1 VTLESMLCSAAFA
14 GSHGRSLSSFAPIA
28 RTRRA
33 YACRKKQLSGGQ
45 QVNERSYSKIN
56 LSKANFDDIYGQED
70 PRAYFSVLGALDY
83 MIPDIA
89 EPIIRQIVGAR
100 AKETAAAPVVL
111 DIGCSYGI
119 NAALHRFP
127 LTFNMLRNRYAKREL
142 ATVRPLELARLDRN
156 FYASWPEIGQAR
168 FIGLDMSEPAIQ
180 YARNVGLLEAGIAAN
195 LEQNPLRADDAELLR
210 SANILLSTGCVGY
223 VTHTTYRRVLDALD
237 TLPWIVSFV
246 LRMFPYDRMAA
257 ALEGYGLVTERL
269 AGATFVQRRFRDVD
283 EFKRSLAVLADLGV
297 DTAGFEADGRFQAE
311 LFVSR
316 PAADVRAAPLGE
328 IVTVTS
334 GRNRPV
340 GARYVQ
346 VETGSGMEIAIEP

>member
-1 VTLESMLCSAAFA
+1 MNDSF
-14 GSHGRSLSSFAPIA
+14 SS
-28 RTRRA
+28 
-33 YACRKKQLSGGQ
+33 
-45 QVNERSYSKIN
+45 IN
-56 LSKANFDDIYGQED
+56 LSKANFDDIYARAD

-89 EPIIRQIVGAR
+89 EPIVRQLVAQK
-100 AKETAAAPVVL
+100 AKESTAAPVVL

-127 LTFNMLRNRYAKREL
+127 LSFNMLRRRYSKSAM
-142 ATVRPLELARLDRN
+142 AAVQSQELARLDRD
-156 FYASWPEIGQAR
+156 FYASWPQIGQAR
-168 FIGLDMSEPAIQ
+168 FIGLDVSEPAIE
-180 YARNVGLLEAGIAAN
+180 YALNVGLLDAGIAAN
-195 LEQNPLRADDAELLR
+195 LEQKPLRPRDAEVVR
-210 SANILLSTGCVGY
+210 RANILLSTGCVGY
-223 VTHTTYRRVLDALD
+223 VTEATYRRVLDSLD
-237 TLPWIVSFV
+237 RLPWIVSFV

-269 AGATFVQRRFRDVD
+269 AGATFVQRRFRDVE
-283 EFKRSLAVLADLGV
+283 EFQRSLALLAERGV
-297 DTAGFEADGRFQAE
+297 DTVGFESEGRFQAE

-346 VETGSGMEIAIEP
+346 VPTGSGMQIAIEP

>member
-1 VTLESMLCSAAFA
+1 M
-14 GSHGRSLSSFAPIA
+14 
-28 RTRRA
+28 
-33 YACRKKQLSGGQ
+33 
-45 QVNERSYSKIN
+45 NEHSYSTIN
-56 LSKANFDDIYGQED
+56 LSKANFDDIYKQED

-89 EPIIRQIVGAR
+89 EPIVRQIVSAW
-100 AKETAAAPVVL
+100 AKDSTTAPVVL

-127 LTFNMLRNRYAKREL
+127 LTFNMLRGRYAKREM

-156 FYASWPEIGQAR
+156 FYASWPQIGQAR
-168 FIGLDMSEPAIQ
+168 FIGLDMSEPAIE
-180 YARNVGLLEAGIAAN
+180 YARNVGLLDAGIAAN
-195 LEQNPLRADDAELLR
+195 LEESPLRAADAELLR
-210 SANILLSTGCVGY
+210 GANILLSTGCVGY
-223 VTHTTYRRVLDALD
+223 VTETTYCRVLDSLD
-237 TLPWIVSFV
+237 TLPWVVSFV

-257 ALEGYGLVTERL
+257 ALETYGLVTERL
-269 AGATFVQRRFRDVD
+269 AGATFVQRRFRDVE
-283 EFKRSLAVLADLGV
+283 EFKKSLAVLADLGI

-316 PAADVRAAPLGE
+316 PKAQARAAPLRE

-346 VETGSGMEIAIEP
+346 VETNNGVQIAIEP